1 MYILAF
7 KMKNIIIYFIATR
20 PWSYSMT
27 FISVVLGNL
36 IAFKEED
43 ISLTAL
49 FITLI
54 GAVLI
59 HGATNVLNDY
69 FDTKY
74 TVDTEKAPTTRYR
87 PHPII
92 GGYLSHKEVLI
103 ESLIMYFFAFICG
116 LILILY
122 FSNKIIYICIIGLLI
137 SLFYTGKP
145 IALKY
150 RALGELAVFV
160 IWGPLMVS
168 GAYIV
173 QRDMFSLDVLL
184 ISIPQGLLVALVL
197 FANNARDTKYDES
210 RGIKTIG
217 MLQSGKRNIK
227 IFFLFLGFTYIYTL
241 FMIIFNIV
249 SLVGLIVFL
258 SIPVAITLLQK
269 FKKSFTDDADAL
281 TARLVNIYGGLL
293 CITLLLEKIIY

>member
-1 MYILAF
+1 
-7 KMKNIIIYFIATR
+7 MKDIKIYLIATR

-27 FISVVLGNL
+27 FISVILGNL
-36 IAFKEED
+36 VAFKEEN
-43 ISLTAL
+43 ISLAAF

-74 TVDTEKAPTTRYR
+74 IVDTDKAPTTRYR

-92 GGYLSHKEVLI
+92 GGYLSKREVLI
-103 ESLIMYFFAFICG
+103 ESLIMYFLAFICG
-116 LILILY
+116 LALLLFY
-122 FSNKIIYICIIGLLI
+122 SYKIIVICIMGLLV
-137 SLFYTGKP
+137 SVFYTGKP

-150 RALGELAVFV
+150 RALGELAVFI

-173 QRDMFSLDVLL
+173 QTDTFSLDALL

-197 FANNARDTKYDES
+197 FANNARDIKYDES
-210 RGIKTIG
+210 RKIKTIG
-217 MLQSGKRNIK
+217 MLNGGVKNIK
-227 IFFLFLGFTYIYTL
+227 IFFLFLGLTYTYTL
-241 FMIIFNIV
+241 CMIIFNIISPIGV
-249 SLVGLIVFL
+249 IVFL
-258 SIPVAITLLQK
+258 SFPVAVTLLKK
-269 FKKSFTDDADAL
+269 FKKAFTDDADAL
-281 TARLVNIYGGLL
+281 TAKLVNIYGGLL
-293 CITLLLEKIIY
+293 CATLLLEKIIY

>member
-1 MYILAF
+1 
-7 KMKNIIIYFIATR
+7 MKDIKIYFIATR

-27 FISVVLGNL
+27 FISILLGSLVAFKTGSFSL
-36 IAFKEED
+36 IAF
-43 ISLTAL
+43 I
-49 FITLI
+49 ITI
-54 GAVLI
+54 FGGILI

-74 TVDTEKAPTTRYR
+74 KVDTEIAPTTRYR

-92 GGYLSHKEVLI
+92 GGYLSKSEVLV
-103 ESLIMYFFAFICG
+103 ESLIMYFLAFICG
-116 LILILY
+116 LILIVY
-122 FSNKIIYICIIGLLI
+122 FSSKIIYICIIGLLI
-137 SLFYTGKP
+137 SIFYTGKP
-145 IALKY
+145 ISLKY

-173 QRDMFSLDVLL
+173 QRDMFSLDALL

-210 RGIKTIG
+210 RKIKTIG
-217 MLQSGKRNIK
+217 MLQSGERNIK
-227 IFFLFLGFTYIYTL
+227 IFILFLGFTYIYTL
-241 FMIIFNIV
+241 FMILFNIV
-249 SLVGLIVFL
+249 SPVGIIVFL
-258 SIPVAITLLQK
+258 SIPVAITLLKK
-269 FKKSFTDDADAL
+269 FKNSFTDDADAL
-281 TARLVNIYGGLL
+281 TAKLVNIYGGLL